1 MGVMNKELAVSA
13 LKESF
18 GRGSSTPSSW
28 VADREAYIAEKC
40 CELLDAVIE
49 PALASISAEIY
60 NYGVKQELEAAHV
73 FAIAKL
79 GTNWLVYSPEADRFS
94 LAFGERPDK
103 LTILGFSSSDAL
115 AEWLG

>member
-1 MGVMNKELAVSA
+1 MNKELAVSA
-13 LKESF
+13 LKKSF
-18 GRGSSTPSSW
+18 SRGSSTPISW

-40 CELLDAVIE
+40 SELLDAVIE
-49 PALASISAEIY
+49 PVLASISAETY

-73 FAIAKL
+73 YAIAKS

-94 LAFGERPDK
+94 LAFGEQPDK